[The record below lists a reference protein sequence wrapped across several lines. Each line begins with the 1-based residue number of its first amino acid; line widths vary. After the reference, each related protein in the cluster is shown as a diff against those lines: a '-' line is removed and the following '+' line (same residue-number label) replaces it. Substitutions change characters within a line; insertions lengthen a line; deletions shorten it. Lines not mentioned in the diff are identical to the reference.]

1 MANDSKE
8 VAVLWSIKGHHF
20 FKVRPHEEIPLMVV
34 PEEGNKFDEH
44 AMMVMMPKDVP
55 EVMLD
60 AVTRKGDIKQK
71 TQRVKDILG
80 KQVGRVPANLCG
92 VFRDLIERNML
103 EGSITCYYGG
113 QAGHSLNP
121 RFQNAFKRARTRQGK
136 DKPGGGAELKCSY
149 FLQIKDICYDEA
161 VKIFN
166 SRLPQEDIQKVLF

>member
-1 MANDSKE
+1 
-8 VAVLWSIKGHHF
+8 
-20 FKVRPHEEIPLMVV
+20 
-34 PEEGNKFDEH
+34 
-44 AMMVMMPKDVP
+44 MVMMPKDAP

-80 KQVGRVPANLCG
+80 KQVGRVSANLCR

-113 QAGHSLNP
+113 KTSHSLN
-121 RFQNAFKRARTRQGK
+121 RHFQNAFKRACTRQGK

-149 FLQIKDICYDEA
+149 FLQIKDT
-161 VKIFN
+161 
-166 SRLPQEDIQKVLF
+166 LL